1 LYEPISVTLSF
12 SAGRFGLLAEK
23 RINSYSKIMKCW
35 VEDFLSY
42 LGSEKGLAQN
52 TLISYRHDI
61 EMFLA
66 LLEEG
71 RIASLDR
78 VQEEDVIAFLSFLKA
93 KAYATSS
100 ICRIIVAI
108 KMFFRF
114 LKREKIIAKDIT
126 LYLDSPRMWQ
136 LIPEVLTIS
145 EVEDLLRAPDTR
157 TVLGARDQA
166 ILQVI
171 YASGLR
177 VSEVCGLNLQ
187 DVDDQIVRVQGKG
200 GKERIIPIAKVAVDA
215 IDHYLTHYRQHAGS
229 EKTVP
234 LFVGKKG
241 KRIDRI
247 LVWKRIKLYA
257 KQAGINKEISPHTL
271 RHSFAT
277 HLLENGADL
286 RIIQEMLGHSNISTT
301 DRYTHISQR
310 HLTEAF
316 EAFHPRP

>member
-1 LYEPISVTLSF
+1 
-12 SAGRFGLLAEK
+12 
-23 RINSYSKIMKCW
+23 MQCW

-52 TLISYRHDI
+52 TLISYQRDI
-61 EMFLA
+61 EMF
-66 LLEEG
+66 
-71 RIASLDR
+71 IASLKERSFSSFDH

-93 KAYATSS
+93 KTYATSS
-100 ICRIIVAI
+100 ICRAIVAV

-114 LKREKIIAKDIT
+114 LKRERVVAKDIT
-126 LYLDSPRMWQ
+126 LHLGSPRMWQ
-136 LIPEVLTIS
+136 LIPEVLTVL
-145 EVEDLLRAPDTR
+145 EVDDLLRAPDPKTWI
-157 TVLGARDQA
+157 GARDRA
-166 ILQVI
+166 IFQVI

-187 DVDDQIVRVQGKG
+187 DVDDEIVRVNGKG

-215 IDHYLTHYRQHAGS
+215 IDHYLVHYRQYAVN
-229 EKTVP
+229 EKMVP
-234 LFVGKKG
+234 LFVSERG
-241 KRIDRI
+241 KRIDRT

-257 KQAGINKEISPHTL
+257 KQASINKEISPHTL

-316 EAFHPRP
+316 ETFHPRP